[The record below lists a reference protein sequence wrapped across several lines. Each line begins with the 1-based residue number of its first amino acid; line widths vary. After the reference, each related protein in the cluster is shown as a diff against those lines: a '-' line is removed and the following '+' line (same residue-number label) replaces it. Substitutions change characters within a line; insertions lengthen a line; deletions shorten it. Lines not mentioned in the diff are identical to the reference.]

1 MVYLGNRVVH
11 YGDADIQREG
21 IISLKPDTFEG
32 MRFEINKPINQHF
45 FLSHSLFMGN
55 MEMQTGGRQIIKTP
69 VGQYE
74 FGATVVNEAQ
84 SLLMMGRIGTDG
96 RLSGRVKYDITNWLG
111 LKLHCQLSNNPNQ
124 SQVMMDTDLKG
135 GDWNAQVKVGA
146 PGFLGLNYF
155 QSITPK
161 LSAGGEFF
169 WLPSNAKSGVG
180 LAVRHQGDKHVATC
194 QIATTGIMN
203 AQYTHKVGAW
213 DGGTCFGLE
222 GCSEGGREEERR
234 RSWEG
239 QGQQRGIMNAQYKH
253 KVGRGPKGRE
263 LGGHS
268 LGAWW
273 WGAWVVGGGGRGGG
287 EARVRQGRWHGVRG
301 CRLSHAPGPHPAPVQ
316 IHSVVIGVS

>member
-1 MVYLGNRVVH
+1 MH
-11 YGDADIQREG
+11 YGNADIQREG

-124 SQVMMDTDLKG
+124 SQVMVDTDLKG

-180 LAVRHQGDKHVATC
+180 LALRHQGDKHVATC

-203 AQYTHKVGAW
+203 AQYTHKVGH
-213 DGGTCFGLE
+213 GLGTCVAGRR
-222 GCSEGGREEERR
+222 GVRRRREGG
-234 RSWEG
+234 
-239 QGQQRGIMNAQYKH
+239 M
-253 KVGRGPKGRE
+253 GRGRSAVKLGRAAQVQQ
-263 LGGHS
+263 S
-268 LGAWW
+268 
-273 WGAWVVGGGGRGGG
+273 VG
-287 EARVRQGRWHGVRG
+287 VW
-301 CRLSHAPGPHPAPVQ
+301 
-316 IHSVVIGVS
+316 